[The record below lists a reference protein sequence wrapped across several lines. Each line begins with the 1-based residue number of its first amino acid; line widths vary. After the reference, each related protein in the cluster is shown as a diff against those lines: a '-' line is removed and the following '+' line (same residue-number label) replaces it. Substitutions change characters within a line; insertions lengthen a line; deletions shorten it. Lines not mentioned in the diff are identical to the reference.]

1 VSNNLKRKINI
12 IFNLP
17 SGMEEILL
25 SKAMS
30 RLRMRPNAAAESERV
45 EIEREIV

>member
-1 VSNNLKRKINI
+1 
-12 IFNLP
+12 
-17 SGMEEILL
+17 MEEILL

-30 RLRMRPNAAAESERV
+30 RLRMRPNAAAESERLERV